1 MLHETQNLKI
11 DRVVVKLIDQICLFI
26 NGIIEDVKNGPVF
39 IMIKGIL
46 RIKSIDLFEHF
57 LTNVKILLLL
67 KLLLVRIQH
76 DKHQLHDILPILTK
90 QLLIKILNNPL
101 HILFDIL
108 NKVRV
113 LKFGKLFS
121 LSLDSSAWL
130 GLGLLRL

>member
-113 LKFGKLFS
+113 LKFG
-121 LSLDSSAWL
+121 
-130 GLGLLRL
+130 